1 MARTLK
7 CDAIQDPDGS
17 TPNISLTDAVTSFG
31 TLPVDINDGN
41 IDGCT
46 INTSDITVGNSK
58 TLNVQAGTLTTSETQ
73 KNDILHGSS
82 ALALTNI
89 NTSTNYAD
97 VEVTGDL
104 KVTGNNIKDSGGGN
118 TITMDGSNNI
128 TVAGD
133 VTTSKVKTSGD
144 LALESTGT
152 GALNFTSN
160 SNLRTSIDTSGNL
173 VTEGDVTAFGTA
185 SDERMKK
192 DITDFPDF
200 AMGLIGKLNV
210 KNFLY
215 KPDYQNHAVREGR
228 QIGLIA
234 QEVEQIVPEAV
245 KTKEDGMKT
254 IQYEVLVAV
263 LIQAVQEIFE
273 QGIPN
278 LQAQS
283 TSVDTSQKTE
293 S

>member
-46 INTSDITVGNSK
+46 INTSDITVGFNK

-73 KNDILHGSS
+73 KNDILDGSS

-185 SDERMKK
+185 SDENMKK
-192 DITDFPDF
+192 DIANYREW
-200 AMGLIGKLNV
+200 AMGVIGKLNV
-210 KNFLY
+210 KTFLY
-215 KPDYQNHAVREGR
+215 KDEYQNHAVRQGR

-234 QEVEQIVPEAV
+234 QQVEQFLPEAV

-254 IQYEVLVAV
+254 IQYEVIVAI

-278 LQAQS
+278 LHVTGFA
-283 TSVDTSQKTE
+283 TE
-293 S
+293 KKETE

>member
-46 INTSDITVGNSK
+46 INTSDITVGLNK

-73 KNDILHGSS
+73 KNDILDGSS

-89 NTSTNYAD
+89 DTSTNYAD

-118 TITMDGSNNI
+118 TITMDGSNNV
-128 TVAGD
+128 TVLGD
-133 VTTSKVKTSGD
+133 LTVTGNDISTASTMNFKPGGTSKMELQTDGD
-144 LALESTGT
+144 LV
-152 GALNFTSN
+152 
-160 SNLRTSIDTSGNL
+160 
-173 VTEGDVTAFGTA
+173 VTGDVTAFGTL
-185 SDERMKK
+185 SDKNMKQNIK
-192 DITDFPDF
+192 TLEGE
-200 AMGLIGKLNV
+200 AMQKVNKIRV
-210 KNFLY
+210 VQFQF
-215 KPDYQNHAVREGR
+215 KPEFQNHEVRQGT

-234 QEVEQIVPEAV
+234 QEVEEIYPECV
-245 KTKEDGMKT
+245 KTKDDGTKT
-254 IQYEVLVAV
+254 IQYEQLCAL
-263 LIQAVQEIFE
+263 LIKALQEIYTRGVPQQTSFDWNTVHQNSE
-273 QGIPN
+273 TG
-278 LQAQS
+278 S
-283 TSVDTSQKTE
+283 TTATTE
-293 S
+293 